1 MVKKPTASKVPETFA
16 GKLVY
21 FHGIG
26 EESYAHPLNDLLV
39 LISEDEPLSEYVFGY
54 VLNTP
59 MEERFGRFMRRESQ
73 PLTDKFNFIQL
84 LDSDREGFDFV
95 EHHFITFLM
104 RKNGEKNP
112 YPVHSFGEF
121 FEAYTC
127 EDMEEARHVGQNL
140 AHRKNTIV
148 LYGQLLINH
157 QTIVALTNQGKCA
170 IREADPDI
178 VFNSSGYM
186 RALTAFP
193 NLVPKF

>member
-1 MVKKPTASKVPETFA
+1 MVRKTGTPKLPETFA
-16 GKLVY
+16 SKLVY

-26 EESYAHPLNDLLV
+26 EESYTYPLNDLLV
-39 LISEDEPLSEYVFGY
+39 LISEDEPLSQQVFGY

-59 MEERFGRFMRRESQ
+59 MEERFGRFMRREQQ
-73 PLTDKFNFIQL
+73 PLSDKFNFVQL

-112 YPVHSFGEF
+112 YPVHSFGEH

-127 EDMEEARHVGQNL
+127 EDMEEAKHVGQNL
-140 AHRKNTIV
+140 AHRKNTIAV
-148 LYGQLLINH
+148 YGQLLISH
-157 QTIVALTNQGKCA
+157 QTMVALVLQGKCA

-186 RALTAFP
+186 RARSAFP
-193 NLVPKF
+193 DLVPKF